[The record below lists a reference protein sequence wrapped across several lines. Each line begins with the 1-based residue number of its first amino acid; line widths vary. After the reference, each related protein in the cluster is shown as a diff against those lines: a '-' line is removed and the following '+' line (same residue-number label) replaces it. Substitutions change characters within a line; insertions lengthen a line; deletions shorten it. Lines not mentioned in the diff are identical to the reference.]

1 MRSMR
6 AHETAWRIPARPAR
20 RSEAS
25 VMVRSMLRAE
35 QRALLPRESRCAEG
49 TPPAELGRTPE
60 RESDQDD
67 FVPART
73 PLRRLRRD
81 RYHRARIRPP
91 ARQSENVSALMK
103 STSSWWRIETEI
115 LKCVVRC
122 ANCHRR
128 VTERRRPRVPTVVV
142 AATKR
147 RARGSARRI
156 EAPLDSV
163 RLCRVCGQM
172 QALSDFPYRS
182 LAKGTRQWICL
193 SCQRAYSRA
202 WYERNSVRQRQTA
215 RRTAV
220 RLRATASAFVAV
232 YLAAHPCSACGESDV
247 AVLDFDH
254 QRDKVKNI
262 SAMVRQ
268 GWGTEAIALEIAKCV
283 VLCANCHRRATA
295 LRGRWYRTR
304 RIQEDDLRPGRLS
317 TSRRLAS

>member
-1 MRSMR
+1 MKPLGEFPPVRRGEAKLQSWCR
-6 AHETAWRIPARPAR
+6 ACFAQNNARYYRENHDAQKAR
-20 RSEAS
+20 LLWNS
-25 VMVRSMLRAE
+25 AE
-35 QRALLPRESRCAEG
+35 
-49 TPPAELGRTPE
+49 
-60 RESDQDD
+60 
-67 FVPART
+67 
-73 PLRRLRRD
+73 
-81 RYHRARIRPP
+81 
-91 ARQSENVSALMK
+91 RQSENQTRMISYLLEHPCVDCGETDIAVLEFDHLRDKAKNVSALMK
-103 STSSWWRIETEI
+103 STSSWSRIETEI

-128 VTERRRPRVPTVVV
+128 VTERRRRRIPTVVV

-147 RARGSARRI
+147 RAKGSARRI

-163 RLCRVCGQM
+163 RSCRVCGQTR
-172 QALSDFPYRS
+172 ALSDFPYRS

-220 RLRATASAFVAV
+220 RLRATASAFVAL

-268 GWGTEAIALEIAKCV
+268 GWGTEAIALEIAKCR

-295 LRGRWYRTR
+295 LKGRWYRTR
-304 RIQEDDLRPGRLS
+304 AIREDEVRH
-317 TSRRLAS
+317 SRGSKSQLLAS